1 MSDLSFPSGNVACK
15 KVSCSPAEG
24 STTAISARSMDGESE
39 SVADCAHCDSP
50 ASAADAVW
58 GGEAKATEVAVRPRS
73 TTPTDTAAP
82 VAGGTQ
88 NVAPTPEPPALAR
101 IVGQPRVR
109 AFLSAAVREGRLSHA
124 YLFLGAPGSGQ
135 TEAAQALAE
144 CVVCPSGGCDN
155 CDECIRVAHRT
166 HPDVHRI
173 APEGAAGYV
182 IDQVRALIADAQLAP
197 VRAQAKVY
205 VLERVEALR
214 DASANALLKTIEEPP
229 EGVVF
234 ILMAR
239 TADAVLPTIVS
250 RCQCVPFRVS
260 NPADA
265 ARRIALTCGIS
276 PDDPAARI
284 ALAVA
289 GSPERACDYLRS
301 PGRREA
307 RRLMV
312 RSLDGLARDDDW
324 DVLCAARDL
333 VAAAKVPL
341 DDVRASQEEAAEQ
354 SADYLSP
361 KAQKLMEQRNKREL
375 TARERSGMIELLAA
389 AHSLL
394 RDVLMRLEGVDAPIV
409 NADAADVVDRLARA
423 TDATGALAAL
433 AAVSRASDDIAH
445 NVSPQLALEVMLC
458 SCKEA
463 LCPPSSR

>member
-1 MSDLSFPSGNVACK
+1 MSDLSSPSSNVACK
-15 KVSCSPAEG
+15 KGSCSPAEG
-24 STTAISARSMDGESE
+24 STTAISARSMDRESE
-39 SVADCAHCDSP
+39 SVADCAQSDGP
-50 ASAADAVW
+50 A
-58 GGEAKATEVAVRPRS
+58 
-73 TTPTDTAAP
+73 
-82 VAGGTQ
+82 
-88 NVAPTPEPPALAR
+88 PEPPALAR

-135 TEAAQALAE
+135 AEAALALAE
-144 CVVCPSGGCDN
+144 CVVCPTHGCDN

-234 ILMAR
+234 ILM
-239 TADAVLPTIVS
+239 ADAVLPTIVS

-394 RDVLMRLEGVDAPIV
+394 RDVLMRLEGVDGPIV

-423 TDATGALAAL
+423 TDATGATGALAAL
-433 AAVSRASDDIAH
+433 AAVAHASDDIAH

-463 LCPPSSR
+463 LCSPSSR

>member
-1 MSDLSFPSGNVACK
+1 MSDLSSPSSNVACK
-15 KVSCSPAEG
+15 KGSCSPAEG
-24 STTAISARSMDGESE
+24 STTAISARSMDRESE
-39 SVADCAHCDSP
+39 SVADCAQSDGP
-50 ASAADAVW
+50 A
-58 GGEAKATEVAVRPRS
+58 
-73 TTPTDTAAP
+73 
-82 VAGGTQ
+82 
-88 NVAPTPEPPALAR
+88 PEPPALAR

-135 TEAAQALAE
+135 AEAALALAE
-144 CVVCPSGGCDN
+144 CVVCPTHGCDN

-166 HPDVHRI
+166 HPDVHWI
-173 APEGAAGYV
+173 VPEGASGYV

-205 VLERVEALR
+205 VLERVEGLR

-229 EGVVF
+229 EDVVF

-260 NPADA
+260 NPADT

-276 PDDPAARI
+276 SDDPAARI

-289 GSPERACDYLRS
+289 GTPERACDYLRS

-354 SADYLSP
+354 SADYLSS

-389 AHSLL
+389 AQSLL

-409 NADAADVVDRLARA
+409 NADAADAADVVDRLARA